1 MKLSLD
7 AKVSL
12 SHLSSN
18 SHARVL
24 FLTVNTYEVHISLT
38 VKKLLTLTKSFDRI
52 SIQQM
57 RAYLLSHRM

>member
-38 VKKLLTLTKSFDRI
+38 VKTR
-52 SIQQM
+52 
-57 RAYLLSHRM
+57 HVNC